1 MIVRQSVPNPQG
13 CVENVFSA
21 GGAEEIFSGNLRGG
35 GAKNP
40 VEVVRSCVCQITF
53 GEDFFCDA
61 ALSRG
66 PFRRRILWQQRR
78 GDPTRTP

>member
-1 MIVRQSVPNPQG
+1 MVIGRRVPHLQG
-13 CVENVFSA
+13 RAEIVFSS
-21 GGAEEIFSGNLRGG
+21 GGAGE
-35 GAKNP
+35 NP

-66 PFRRRILWQQRR
+66 PFRRRILRQ
-78 GDPTRTP
+78 